1 MNSLVGKH
9 ITEQFYEQLEKEQR
23 PDQIENLLA
32 SAFSLN
38 GLDYKKRSIILSNY
52 SRHYAFCKTHAFD
65 FAKTSALLSIM
76 HVLLERDT
84 RLHTDE
90 IDMFRSCDYFE
101 ELLLTHSVERSP
113 VSVKV
118 FDELDVPRIFDYVM
132 TNYYQHF
139 KLLRYA
145 LGVHSRVFLQQ
156 SARNDVEEPSAT
168 TFYPLPAGH

>member
-1 MNSLVGKH
+1 MSSWKRNNDLIKSKSKTNRTGDYCDMRNNLV
-9 ITEQFYEQLEKEQR
+9 LLS
-23 PDQIENLLA
+23 LLA

-52 SRHYAFCKTHAFD
+52 SRHYAFCKTNAFD
-65 FAKTSALLSIM
+65 FAKTSAFLSIM

-113 VSVKV
+113 V
-118 FDELDVPRIFDYVM
+118 R
-132 TNYYQHF
+132 
-139 KLLRYA
+139 
-145 LGVHSRVFLQQ
+145 
-156 SARNDVEEPSAT
+156 
-168 TFYPLPAGH
+168 